1 MESFYSH
8 KTKLSDIA
16 AVYTEN
22 QFRKLCENDKSY
34 LEIQYV
40 TVPAEITRGEKVIR
54 IHKGELPQN
63 CSAIVTSKVKP
74 LYLAYYL
81 NSTACQFML
90 FDGDFNRKN
99 KVKVNRKK
107 LVGIPIACT
116 RPEWEEYYC
125 FAEVSRIQMDKSVAR
140 VKTESDKEIQS
151 LLTSSME
158 DLCDALA
165 VEIFTHPFLF
175 SKGVEILRHWMM
187 VVDEFMKTKNARVIV
202 EGILDRDSLL
212 RNQLMKLHMV
222 ANNIEITLKNELSD
236 GMED

>member
-8 KTKLSDIA
+8 KAKLSELA

-34 LEIQYV
+34 LEKQYV
-40 TVPAEITRGEKVIR
+40 VVPAEISRGERVIR
-54 IHKGELPQN
+54 THKGEIPQN
-63 CSAIVTSKVKP
+63 SCAIVPSKVKP
-74 LYLAYYL
+74 LYLSYYL
-81 NSTACQFML
+81 NSTAGQLML
-90 FDGDFNRKN
+90 FDGDFNRKS

-107 LVGIPIACT
+107 LVDIPIACT
-116 RPEWEEYYC
+116 RSEWEEYYC
-125 FAEVSRIQMDKSVAR
+125 FAEFSRIQMAKSVSR

-158 DLCDALA
+158 DICDALA

-175 SKGVEILRHWMM
+175 NKGVEILRHWMSA
-187 VVDEFMKTKNARVIV
+187 VDEFMKTKNVRVIV
-202 EGILDRDSLL
+202 EGILGSDSLL

-222 ANNIEITLKNELSD
+222 ADNLQITMKNELRD
-236 GMED
+236 GVED